1 MADSMAL
8 GLVDRACVTNQLVL
22 TIGYD
27 SENLKKGYRG
37 DVTIDRYGRPIPK
50 HAHGTI
56 NLDAFS
62 SSARKIVDAALTLYD
77 RIMDSELTV
86 RRLSLIANH
95 VISETDIPSKQV
107 CEQLDL
113 FTDYAAI
120 EKQQQ
125 EEKEQL
131 EQEKKI
137 QKTMLSIQKK
147 FGKNA
152 ILKGTNLKD
161 GATAKDRNQKI
172 GGHRA

>member
-1 MADSMAL
+1 
-8 GLVDRACVTNQLVL
+8 
-22 TIGYD
+22 
-27 SENLKKGYRG
+27 
-37 DVTIDRYGRPIPK
+37 
-50 HAHGTI
+50 
-56 NLDAFS
+56 
-62 SSARKIVDAALTLYD
+62 
-77 RIMDSELTV
+77 MDSELTV
-86 RRLSLIANH
+86 RRLSLTANH
-95 VISETDIPSKQV
+95 VISETDIPSKQI

>member
-1 MADSMAL
+1 
-8 GLVDRACVTNQLVL
+8 
-22 TIGYD
+22 
-27 SENLKKGYRG
+27 
-37 DVTIDRYGRPIPK
+37 
-50 HAHGTI
+50 
-56 NLDAFS
+56 
-62 SSARKIVDAALTLYD
+62 
-77 RIMDSELTV
+77 MDSELTA
-86 RRLSLIANH
+86 RRLSLTANH